1 VKIESEM
8 GLVGGV
14 SDGGAVRMV
23 SGDQRWGCVSDEM
36 RGVIDFIVWVILN
49 F

>member
-1 VKIESEM
+1 MKIESEM

-23 SGDQRWGCVSDEM
+23 SGDHGGDVFQM
-36 RGVIDFIVWVILN
+36 R
-49 F
+49 